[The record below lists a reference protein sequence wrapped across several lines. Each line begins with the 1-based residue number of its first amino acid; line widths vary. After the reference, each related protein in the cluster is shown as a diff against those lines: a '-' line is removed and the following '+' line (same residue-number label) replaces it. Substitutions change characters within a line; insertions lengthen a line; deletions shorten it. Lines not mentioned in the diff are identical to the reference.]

1 MSRIV
6 RINPITGEELHYYK
20 GTVNNEQQETN
31 HRRYTRNNRN
41 QEIITQ
47 NKAETTTTN
56 SATFGSFLN
65 SEKPMSIVGNTSS
78 SIPLLN
84 FNNLA
89 IDDESKTDA
98 VQIYKSKIDDIQ
110 NKLQRLRNNDPI
122 ISPNIKDK
130 SGRPQSSYRKGF
142 QENEPIDSPIIAYQ
156 QRLKQNNKP
165 SLVNSELS
173 APRNNDFQKMI
184 SDQELIGSLQKP
196 LVEKK
201 RTLYTIERVADLER
215 LWISNGVLTERSN
228 QRAEN
233 QEKSNNV
240 KENMVV
246 NTILTDQLN
255 DPFKDSNHQ
264 RLTKTVYTARGN
276 KFNLLDSRNNSTLM
290 PSALTENML
299 SKRCKFNCRLVSTDG
314 KQALRELFGI
324 LFLCD
329 NSLTIYEFRLLCGAY
344 FTQMSG
350 GSGQKANALPFIQ
363 RQCQQHAFGRKK
375 GQKIDIWDIYK
386 GSLLYINIGDADPV
400 AIEITEVN
408 EKEKEDL
415 LTSAE
420 LQNKNL
426 SPPEINQNIMFIKD
440 RLKRPLSEIQLNDLQ
455 ILNNVQK
462 FIRDQ
467 IMNRAVEVYM
477 NLTSEL
483 KKRGQYTHGLITTQD
498 LYDAFLAF
506 NIKIHSEDLNIV
518 WQTLDLDNI
527 GLLNYYRIMQ
537 TYCPGMNIQRHRSF
551 RALIQKLDTLKTGY
565 VQISDIYKYYKAD
578 RHPRVRSGDFTE
590 NEMFEKFL
598 SSFQLINPMQHEDFY
613 RLSTS
618 TDTKSQLISYEQLE
632 QYYNGLSMTVES
644 DADFCSILKNSWNCF

>member
-1 MSRIV
+1 MSRII

-20 GTVNNEQQETN
+20 GTANEDKEAN
-31 HRRYTRNNRN
+31 HRRYSRNNDVT
-41 QEIITQ
+41 TQ
-47 NKAETTTTN
+47 NKIENTN
-56 SATFGSFLN
+56 SDIMSNQANFGSSSSVTN
-65 SEKPMSIVGNTSS
+65 SEKPSS
-78 SIPLLN
+78 TVRNENLIPLLN
-84 FNNLA
+84 FNKLA
-89 IDDESKTDA
+89 IDEESNSNG
-98 VQIYKSKIDDIQ
+98 VQMYKSKINDIQ
-110 NKLQRLRNNDPI
+110 NKLHSLRNNDPI
-122 ISPNIKDK
+122 ISPHIKEK
-130 SGRPQSSYRKGF
+130 SCRPQSSYRKGF
-142 QENEPIDSPIIAYQ
+142 QDLQPLDSPILAYQ
-156 QRLKQNNKP
+156 DLRLKQRNN
-165 SLVNSELS
+165 NSDLP
-173 APRNNDFQKMI
+173 APRNDFHKNI
-184 SDQELIGSLQKP
+184 SDLELIGSLQNS

-228 QRAEN
+228 ERAEN
-233 QEKSNNV
+233 QEKTNNL

-255 DPFKDSNHQ
+255 DPFKQSNHQ
-264 RLTKTVYTARGN
+264 QLTKTVYTARGN
-276 KFNLLDSRNNSTLM
+276 KFNLIDSRNNSSSLM

-299 SKRCKFNCRLVSTDG
+299 SKRCKFNCRVVSTDG

-363 RQCQQHAFGRKK
+363 RQSHKHAFGRKK
-375 GQKIDIWDIYK
+375 GQDIDIWDIYK
-386 GSLLYINIGDADPV
+386 GSLLYIDIGEANPV
-400 AIEITEVN
+400 IIEITEVN
-408 EKEKEDL
+408 EQEKENL

-440 RLKRPLSEIQLNDLQ
+440 RLKKPLAEIQLNDSQ

-462 FIRDQ
+462 FIGDQ
-467 IMNRAVEVYM
+467 IADRAVEVYM

-483 KKRGQYTHGLITTQD
+483 KKRGQYTQGLVTTQD

-506 NIKIHSEDLNIV
+506 NIEIHSEDLNIV
-518 WQTLDLDNI
+518 WQTLDLDSM
-527 GLLNYYRIMQ
+527 GLIHYYRIMQ
-537 TYCPGMNIQRHRSF
+537 AYCSCMNIPRHKSF

-578 RHPRVRSGDFTE
+578 RHPRVRSGDFTQ

-632 QYYNGLSMTVES
+632 QYYNGVSITVKS
-644 DADFCSILKNSWNCF
+644 DAHFCSILKNSWNCF